1 MKIVVS
7 GASRGIGNALVK
19 QFLTQGH
26 EVFAFARNTDHISE
40 LTSNPETAKGKLHFM
55 AFDLMTTD
63 FSSLI
68 ITIKEKL
75 HTIDALVNNAGFLVA
90 KPFIEITDED
100 FDRTFDVNVKAP
112 FKLIR
117 ELFPLFSKGSHVV
130 NISSAGGFQG
140 SVKFRGL
147 SVYSASKGALSI
159 LTESLALEF
168 AKDEIKVNALALGS
182 AQTEMLA
189 QAFPNY
195 KAPLTASEMAEFIA
209 YFTLNGHKFFNGK
222 ILPVSLSTP

>member
-7 GASRGIGNALVK
+7 GASKGLGNALV
-19 QFLTQGH
+19 QHLLAGGH
-26 EVFAFARNTDHISE
+26 EVFAFARHIENISK
-40 LTSNPETAKGKLHFM
+40 LNSDKGKLHFM
-55 AFDLMTTD
+55 AFDLRGKD
-63 FSSLI
+63 FTPLVNSV
-68 ITIKEKL
+68 KEKL
-75 HTIDALVNNAGFLVA
+75 KSIDALVNNAGFLVT
-90 KPFIEITDED
+90 KPFHEITDED
-100 FDRTFDVNVKAP
+100 FDNTFDVNVKAP

-117 ELFPLFSKGSHVV
+117 DLFPMFSRGSHIL

-140 SVKFRGL
+140 SVKFSGL
-147 SVYSASKGALSI
+147 SVYSASKGALAV

-168 AKDEIKVNALALGS
+168 AKEDIKVNALALGS

-195 KAPLTASEMAEFIA
+195 KAPLTADEMAEFIA
-209 YFTLNGHKFFNGK
+209 YFTVNGHKFFNGK

>member
-7 GASRGIGNALVK
+7 GASKGIGYALV
-19 QFLTQGH
+19 QHLLAEGH
-26 EVFAFARNTDHISE
+26 EVFAFARNIENISKLNAE
-40 LTSNPETAKGKLHFM
+40 KGKLHFM
-55 AFDLMTTD
+55 AFDLRGKD
-63 FSSLI
+63 FSPLTTS
-68 ITIKEKL
+68 IKEKL
-75 HTIDALVNNAGFLVA
+75 QSIDALVNNAGFMVT

-100 FDRTFDVNVKAP
+100 FDNAFDVNMKAP

-117 ELFPLFSKGSHVV
+117 ELYPIFTKGSHIL

-159 LTESLALEF
+159 LTECLATEF

-195 KAPLTASEMAEFIA
+195 KAPLTAGEMAEFIA
-209 YFTLNGHKFFNGK
+209 YFTVNGHKFFNGK
-222 ILPVSLSTP
+222 VLPVSLTTP

>member
-7 GASRGIGNALVK
+7 GASRGIGNALVEK
-19 QFLTQGH
+19 LLNQGH
-26 EVFAFARNTDHISE
+26 EVFAFARSTDYISKLSSNTK
-40 LTSNPETAKGKLHFM
+40 TSKLHFM
-55 AFDLMTTD
+55 AFDLMDKD
-63 FSSLI
+63 FSPLI
-68 ITIKEKL
+68 SKIKKKL
-75 HTIDALVNNAGFLVA
+75 QTIDALVNNAGLLVT
-90 KPFIEITDED
+90 KPFIEMTDDD

-117 ELFPLFSKGSHVV
+117 ELFPLFSKDSHIV

-147 SVYSASKGALSI
+147 SIYSASKGALSI

-182 AQTEMLA
+182 TQTEMLA
-189 QAFPNY
+189 QAFPTY
-195 KAPLTASEMAEFIA
+195 RAPLTASEMAEFIA